1 MFVVSLLPWGWSYDY
16 KQEQSNRAHMICDAD
31 SINNGVII
39 HHTRMMID
47 IGSII
52 CVLTH
57 TGSNTRY
64 FHSNYKNSTLE
75 NNKLNNEQIPSLDY
89 VP

>member
-1 MFVVSLLPWGWSYDY
+1 
-16 KQEQSNRAHMICDAD
+16 MIWDAD

-39 HHTRMMID
+39 HHTGMMID

-52 CVLTH
+52 CVLAQ

-64 FHSNYKNSTLE
+64 FRSNLNNSALG
-75 NNKLNNEQIPSLDY
+75 NNKLNSDQIPSLDD
-89 VP
+89 VPKNDYFT